1 MALIK
6 YSIGPITSVKDKDS
20 VEERENPASA
30 ATDKSVMVLCKKCGL
45 QHMIANSETRVCC
58 GKSIKTDEMS

>member
-20 VEERENPASA
+20 VEEREDITP
-30 ATDKSVMVLCKKCGL
+30 VMEETVLLLCKKCGL
-45 QHMIANSETRVCC
+45 QHMIFKNEKRACC
-58 GKSIKTDEMS
+58 GAMIKTDELS